1 LNENL
6 KKLFEAQ
13 GIQVKTDGLYPT
25 TGIDTFGLLMSG
37 INECI
42 TVLEGANATAEVEAI
57 KAHFG
62 LN

>member
-1 LNENL
+1 MNENL

-13 GIQVKTDGLYPT
+13 QIQVRVDGLYPT
-25 TGIDTFGLLMSG
+25 TGIDTFGLLLSG

-42 TVLEGANATAEVEAI
+42 TVLEAAEETSAISSI

>member
-1 LNENL
+1 MNENL

-13 GIQVKTDGLYPT
+13 GIRVKDDGLYPT

-42 TVLEGANATAEVEAI
+42 TVLEAAGETSAI
-57 KAHFG
+57 SSIKVHFG
-62 LN
+62 LT